1 MNQLKQLSAQDLGS
15 MFNASADNSTESA
28 RSVDWQSLNE
38 RQQRRRL
45 EKGRV
50 RVWKRMGPQPD
61 YSELLESNIPNP
73 IGRNLRDQNGC
84 ADSHKARQMGLHGA
98 SKSAETRAEKLRQ
111 RVLQLLKDDVV
122 ARCWGNPAKKGW
134 IAKRAGVKSTK
145 TISSWFEKFPDPE
158 ILLRES
164 R

>member
-1 MNQLKQLSAQDLGS
+1 MNQLKQFSAQGLGR

-28 RSVDWQSLNE
+28 QSVDWHSLNE

-45 EKGRV
+45 EKGQA
-50 RVWKRMGPQPD
+50 RVWKQMGPQPD
-61 YSELLESNIPNP
+61 YSELLECNIPNP

-84 ADSHKARQMGLHGA
+84 ADLHKARQMGLRGGR
-98 SKSAETRAEKLRQ
+98 KSAETRAEKLRQ
-111 RVLQLLKDDVV
+111 RVRQVLKDEAVV
-122 ARCWGNPAKKGW
+122 RCWGNPAKKGW
-134 IAKRAGVKSTK
+134 IAKRAEVKSTK

-158 ILLRES
+158 ILLRAS